1 MKHLLL
7 TTLLAIF
14 AISGLSA
21 SGEEV
26 LKVNTI
32 DGKQMELT
40 GTVKGLN
47 IDKYKGKIVF
57 LEFFG
62 HNCPPCLASIPH
74 YVSLQEKYKNKLA
87 ILAVEVQN
95 MPKDA
100 LKKFVA
106 EKKINYDVVSMQ
118 DGNTLASYIMQRAQ
132 WKGSIPFLVIIDQDG
147 IVQTMQAGML
157 PEETLEKMIIELTKS
172 KSKDNNATID
182 KNSTSDNNVSKP

>member
-7 TTLLAIF
+7 TTLLAIS

-32 DGKQMELT
+32 DGKQMKLT

-74 YVSLQEKYKNKLA
+74 YVNLQEKYKNKLA

-100 LKKFVA
+100 LKKFVV

-157 PEETLEKMIIELTKS
+157 SEETLEKMIIELTKS

-182 KNSTSDNNVSKP
+182 KNSTPDKNVSKP